1 MATVMYQPAP
11 AASQYGAEM
20 SSSDPMLQARHLRD
34 MAERYLRMASDAD
47 PVTHDSLVLYAS
59 ELLDR
64 AQEIETVGIEEP
76 ETEES
81 VAG

>member
-34 MAERYLRMASDAD
+34 LAERYLRMASEID
-47 PVTHDSLVLYAS
+47 PVMHDSLVIYAS

-64 AQEIETVGIEEP
+64 AQEMETVGTEEP
-76 ETEES
+76 QTEE
-81 VAG
+81 